1 MKLVIKQY
9 LASLKERGELDALL
23 PDLLSQMGFEVFLK
37 PRIGSRQYGVD
48 VGAFGK
54 LTDDEDEKV
63 YLFSVK
69 SGDLG
74 RKDWDGG
81 NPQDLR
87 PSINEITDVF
97 IPSRIPPEY
106 KEKPVE
112 ICLCFGGEIKEEV
125 RANVSLFLDKQ
136 TSNNLSFSEWNGDR
150 LAALIEQHM
159 LREELLPENCRGLL
173 RKSLAMID
181 EPDISFKHFSRLA
194 IRLTCTDGQKPKQA
208 LTAIRQ
214 LYLCLWILYAWCREE
229 DNLESA
235 YLSLEF
241 ALLNAWDA
249 SKISFDK
256 KNKIA
261 VGMRETLDSILLLN
275 LQVSNCYLE
284 EKIIP
289 HAGNLYALSHAVRP
303 SCAVDVNLKLFD
315 ILGRLALSGCW
326 AYWYLGKISEED
338 TKSIEFYSNTVS
350 RYQEVIKKII
360 SNNPM
365 LFTPYKD
372 EQAIDIVIAIYF
384 LSLNKRHW
392 GDIHRWLVNM
402 TRDIYHMHRLHDKYP
417 ATIQNYAEL
426 IEHPVEKTEEYRKGV
441 TKGSILYPYISA
453 FSVIMDFHEPY
464 EAVKKIKEDFLP
476 HCNFQV
482 FFFDEESE
490 KHFYRFDE
498 VHGATLSDVCV
509 TELPEKLI
517 KQLADECEQSDKVYE
532 MSAFKH
538 SLWPMILSGCRHYR
552 LPVPMHFILGLYE
565 KPKGTEEIIPDSP
578 EGNVI
583 D

>member
-1 MKLVIKQY
+1 MKLVIRQY

-37 PRIGSRQYGVD
+37 PGIGSRQYGVD

-54 LTDDEDEKV
+54 LTADEDEKV

-69 SGDLG
+69 SGDLD
-74 RKDWDGG
+74 RKDWSSG

-87 PSINEITDVF
+87 PSIEEIIDVF
-97 IPSRIPPEY
+97 IPSRIPAEY

-112 ICLCFGGEIKEEV
+112 ICLCFGGEVKEEV

-136 TSNNLSFSEWNGDR
+136 TSDNLGFSEWNGDR

-181 EPDISFKHFSRLA
+181 EPDISFKHFSQLA
-194 IRLTCTDGQKPKQA
+194 IRLTYTDGQKPKQV

-214 LYLCLWILYAWCREE
+214 LYLCLWILYSWSREE

-241 ALLNAWDA
+241 SLLNAWEA
-249 SKISFDK
+249 SKFAFEK

-261 VGMRETLDSILLLN
+261 VGTLETLNSIQLLN
-275 LQVSNCYLE
+275 LQVSNRYLE

-315 ILGRLALSGCW
+315 VLGRLALRGCW
-326 AYWYLGKISEED
+326 AYWYLGQASEKD
-338 TKSIEFYSNTVS
+338 IKSVELFSNTVS
-350 RYQEVIKKII
+350 EYQEAIKKLIV
-360 SNNPM
+360 NNPV

-372 EQAIDIVIAIYF
+372 EQAIDLVIAILF
-384 LSLNKRHW
+384 LSLDAKHW
-392 GDIHRWLVNM
+392 GDIHVWLVNM
-402 TRDIYHMHRLHDKYP
+402 SSNIYQMLRLHDKYP
-417 ATIQNYAEL
+417 TTIQNYTEL

-453 FSVIMDFHEPY
+453 FSAIMGFHEPY
-464 EAVKKIKEDFLP
+464 EIVKKIKEEFLP
-476 HCNFQV
+476 HCDFQV

-498 VHGATLSDVCV
+498 MHGAILSDVCV
-509 TELPEKLI
+509 TEPPEELI
-517 KQLADECEQSDKVYE
+517 KQLADECEQSDKVYKL
-532 MSAFKH
+532 SAFKY
-538 SLWPMILSGCRHYR
+538 SLWPIILTGCRHYR
-552 LPVPMHFILGLYE
+552 LPVPMHFILDLY
-565 KPKGTEEIIPDSP
+565 KKTKGAEEVIVDSP
-578 EGNVI
+578 KVNVT